1 MRAKPISVR
10 FIGLNTKR
18 EAREGV
24 TLKAHIYYI
33 HQTEK
38 CKVGYL
44 IIIYSS
50 MQNNKHLK
58 QIYETAPNNTHGFFI
73 ARPMIRANQTKI
85 QSSRSPSFFRQPK
98 RKIDYFL
105 Y

>member
-73 ARPMIRANQTKI
+73 SPPHDSSKPNQN
-85 QSSRSPSFFRQPK
+85 PK
-98 RKIDYFL
+98 LTLTVIL
-105 Y
+105 STTEA